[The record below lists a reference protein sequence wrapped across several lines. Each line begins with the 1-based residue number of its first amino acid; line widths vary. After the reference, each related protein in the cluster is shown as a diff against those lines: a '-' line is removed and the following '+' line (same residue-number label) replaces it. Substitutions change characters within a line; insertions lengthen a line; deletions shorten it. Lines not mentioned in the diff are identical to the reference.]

1 MQSLRRIAL
10 LFLLGF
16 AGNISAYADG
26 IISADL
32 QIQGVGL
39 RVITVSASTG
49 IDIPATVQTEF
60 GGKQNDDA
68 PNIEGLLAVG
78 ELSGPGVDTPI
89 RLETAPGH
97 KFQIP
102 GLAREGVYFLQNIRL
117 MKGSEFLQ
125 AATPSVATI
134 TVSNLLQTTV
144 KVRQLTPEEL
154 RARGI
159 TIDERNFEVFEYTF
173 SFFVDGKVIEIPF
186 PVVIDKRTHEVRPV
200 TKEAEYTLPPI
211 KNVVPPRWSP
221 PGIEGF
227 ELGPGADFPA
237 EEDKEKGGGGRPS
250 IPAALV
256 IPNNLAVLHQFFAV
270 TLMVT
275 NGAPD
280 GSSVTLDSVN
290 AIIKTPAELRT
301 VKSMPP
307 VAFNQP
313 VPIVDPTTGVTF
325 LVAQAK
331 GSAEWTLEG
340 LKPGTHTLEV
350 EVHATY
356 KSPGQAD
363 FPLKGT
369 VRSTIVVHDPRF
381 NINFSHPDTVRKGV
395 DYSTYSFI
403 TNMSAVPQTIHVTNL
418 MQACSVNPTAN
429 VCRLDETPE
438 FVDLTIPPGEMR
450 MVEYK
455 LRPGITGHVFASA
468 GSVSDDNITAA
479 VQLFMGVSE
488 SGIPL
493 SPVTLLMPYYARYV
507 SQDLISPNLQL
518 LGLGYSLATAPL
530 TQALA
535 SHPRVIKT
543 DVFARAVDIARAG
556 QRIYLG
562 EDPRDSMA
570 HMSLDLLGNA
580 VELREWDDL
589 RRQEKSGRAAGA
601 SVVRE
606 LEKGANDVNAFVT
619 RFASTTAHRAGY
631 TLAVVQGPAELS
643 VKALPSGAMMSVANE
658 AAAGWVRNVPYG
670 DLSNF
675 KNGQIAM
682 VGRWGSTLEL
692 GITPSATGSVSLDL
706 IYPNTNDG
714 SLLRAHV
721 DINGVAGK
729 KLTLTIDRGNQQLNV
744 LDDLGGIAAV
754 ASVVTVQPDPIR
766 LIGARQDMHLD
777 DQGHKVSVLFNRP
790 VKIADGDD
798 WLTKFHAQILLNKDG
813 VNYTGNRPMSAAA
826 LQGDERVVNVTFDHA
841 LSQNASYSMTV
852 DPVLDPL
859 TGIAVNFSQPLTP
872 VIDNDRPGG
881 IIFGHVMKGDN
892 TPIANAEVVLQPEG
906 ARQFDLSAASDGS
919 FLFEFVPRDIDNG
932 IQGTYVLRAVTT
944 EGKETKVEGAVRLP
958 GRVHFVNLIYLG
970 RGSAQ
975 GYVRYDNGQV
985 VANAHVVI
993 GSTMFDQFRNGT
1005 TDATGFYK
1013 IEDLP
1018 VGPLTFSATDAD
1030 GNVTFGAS
1038 EIKTPGQV
1046 LVKDLSIYRRP
1057 FPGVA
1062 TVRGIVLRSDTNAP
1076 VPGAHVGV
1084 YSQGYGLIDGFTDSA
1099 GKFEFTKV
1107 PTGFVTVLASEWSV
1121 SRESVAL
1128 DFDLANDETR
1138 NVTMTLNVAPSVPLA
1153 AVEGDVVRENPLYP
1167 GDASKYEK
1175 VAGALVKIDKG
1186 QAVTADA
1193 NGHFVY
1199 QPVPTSFAGHAISAY
1214 DPLSTRSAST
1224 VLPLLDPTKVNNVP
1238 IFISTASGYGEG
1250 TIRVRVY
1257 NAAGFPV
1264 SGLRVIEPG
1273 YPPTVLEES
1282 GAGVY
1287 QLTHVPVGSSIN
1299 VWAIST
1305 GGTYGNQFAQGSAR
1319 VEFNGHVASL
1329 NLRLG
1334 GQGTVRVKLVADID
1348 VIGDVK
1354 ISYPVWDE
1362 EEQGLGSKDVVAST
1376 AKNGVADYAVFDK
1389 VPAATVSYSVA
1400 SQHPVYGYAGAN
1412 GKLGFDGDV
1421 QSITL
1426 QLNKLS
1432 TVRGYV
1438 YAIDG
1443 RTPVAGAIVHIED
1456 GRQNQGTYA
1465 TLPDGSFVF
1474 FNEPA
1479 STGFRVVAE
1488 ITQDGVY
1495 RTGYGSGTTP
1505 ALGGP
1510 VNNVSVIL
1518 RTQGSVDGKIVYA
1531 GFKKFDPANPANNIV
1546 DDTPNDLS
1554 DNAPVPLAKF
1564 QLREFDFPS
1573 RTFGTTADP
1582 LAADAQGRFSINNLF
1597 TGPLRVTASDPNNQE
1612 NRGSWTGTLSQ
1623 EGERLTAYV
1632 GIGTTGFGSVT
1643 VNVTDPNNLGA
1654 AVYNAEVTI
1663 YRGQSVFDFATTDG
1677 NGLAHFDQLPVG
1689 SYSAAAYSKALGR
1702 SGSTTAS
1709 FNISANTDTPVRID
1723 LVFSGKVTGKLSDP
1737 EAGGAGIPGAPV
1749 TLSAFNYSTRTSTEV
1764 SGDFL
1769 FEGVREGTFSLDAK
1783 DTLTN
1788 RRAHASRNLS
1798 QADPEPYV
1806 SLELEPT
1813 ETLYTSVYLPAD
1825 NGGNSN
1831 ILASLVNIDV
1841 TQRGNEYMRSL
1852 QGNSFQMPGLF
1863 RNWPYNIYVKEIG
1876 GAGREIRY
1884 SGSFPTGNSAN
1895 PLKLVFPAYGNVE
1908 VHVMQASS
1916 PAVNA
1921 RVTVSGG
1928 GRSVTVYTDA
1938 SGVAVA
1944 SGIGLGTVYVQAVTV
1959 DGAFSGSGTTTLSS
1973 QSTPAVVSL
1982 TLGAYAGVT
1991 GYVEA
1996 EAGGP
2001 AVGTRVIASFGRVLE
2016 VLTDSNGRY
2025 TFQGIPTNTGV
2036 SLVYMGPDDVT
2047 VGARQSYFVTLND
2060 ASKLI
2065 TLPNVRLDA
2074 TPPQLVSFFP
2084 ADGSQNV
2091 SPDAT
2096 LRFIFSE
2103 QVASNYIN
2111 NSFFQLVPADS
2122 SSALNCAFSAV
2133 SNADGTYT
2141 ITMTPPPA
2149 APGEQFPLKSNT
2161 LYRIIVSGEVR
2172 DLTGNKMPATR
2183 GGSFITSD
2191 YAEPHVIKVT
2201 PAVNTPLQAATT
2213 FGFTFNEPIDAAPW
2227 QTGGN
2232 GQFHLYKISAAGPG
2246 GTILA
2251 EKPGRAYVDPTTG
2264 LTLNFAPDDPIEQQS
2279 FYRVVFS
2286 GVRDLQGNPAPQQT
2300 FHFFSFDLNKPV
2312 VAIISPV
2319 PDTFPLISGVQYTLK
2334 LTLTNT
2340 DGTPAT
2346 DVARVDYFRM
2356 DGTAQTF
2363 LYTTTTSPFS
2373 YTFVGPDVPEG
2384 GSTLTLR
2391 AIATDQSANISE
2403 PATTTWQVKPNKPP
2417 QNVAVALTPQSAY
2430 ASNRVNASVS
2440 FDDEGTFA
2448 TVQIDASGT
2457 QSDGSAW
2464 TKSLVKQLTRLS
2476 VDVPWQ
2482 AASFDFDLPATLKEG
2497 TTATF
2502 SAAVTDVRGQKG
2514 TASSTLTV
2522 LADAVNPA
2530 VISVSPAAE
2539 TRYGIGTKYQ
2549 IVALVGDNESGV
2561 KSVTFAFDGQVITVP
2576 ATNTTLVIPGV
2587 QPRTWSYSSGQITV
2601 PAKNVD
2607 TRIPITITATDY
2619 HGNTVSTSVEI
2630 VYIGVNDPTVPKGAW
2645 LCPVDKATF
2654 PAASS
2659 LPVTLQVKA
2668 TDDIAVT
2675 AVKFVIPGVTDP
2687 VVASRVGT
2695 TDTYQAAVT
2704 LTTPAA
2710 GTAYSLTA
2718 IVSDASTEH
2727 DVQLTIPIELV
2738 TVDISID
2745 DRTQAVISSDVATYQ
2760 GKSILV
2766 RGPVAK
2772 FVPHVP
2778 LTLKNL
2784 IVLNGAR
2791 VETLSTTT
2799 TVEQKLDLT
2808 ISDHLYVDCASSIDV
2823 SARGYLGGWGV
2834 NSDGSNTKNNNA
2846 AGMTAGNSAAN
2857 GPTPGASASYAGL
2870 GGERNGG
2877 VTNAPYGSLTAPF
2890 DLGTGGA
2897 GGGGCCQAGGS
2908 GGGAIRL
2915 TGGTQ
2920 PADLGIFVIAGNL
2933 RADGGTG
2940 VGTAEAGSGGSI
2952 NVTTKQ
2958 FIAGPLARVTANGG
2972 DDDPND
2978 QTSRGAGG
2986 GRIAINAADR
2996 FSADT
3001 IGLQIQARGGRNN
3014 TSAESASYL
3023 DGGAGTI
3030 FTKRP
3035 GQSFGELTVSS
3046 YDERFPTSLHL
3057 TRPTPLGAV
3066 HVDRLELGAR
3076 ALLRA
3081 DGTLQIGATTNDRTA
3096 ATIDPTALLVLPGDQ
3111 PTINVTPSPASGST
3125 LVQGATIAPS
3135 YSAASTGGGIGVVTL
3150 AWTPVTPNR
3159 VDNYFTYPATAA
3171 ANNVSL
3177 AIPATT
3183 PAGSATLTITATDR
3197 AGRSVSSSA
3206 IPYTIAV
3213 NQPAVIDKFLVAP
3226 LSLYPGKSVTATVSA
3241 SDELAVTKL
3250 TLTSTINNGTPAVQ
3264 TKTPNT
3270 ATVTDSV
3277 FTIAIPIDTP
3287 GDAPMTLVVG
3297 AEDNFPGHAATT
3309 QTTPVTILK
3318 DTNAPSL
3325 TVTSPVA
3332 NTLYLEGTGATIPI
3346 RATATDLEVGVK
3358 TAYVQLD
3365 GGAQIPLTGS
3375 NGAFN
3380 ADIPVPSV
3388 DGSDTV
3394 TKQIVVTVKDYEGNT
3409 RVSDPIAIQIKPLFD
3424 PNAPVVAWSCPSPG
3438 ALFPAAYSAKL
3449 RMYAIGN
3456 NVGNQQNGVQKVE
3469 FFINES
3475 ATPITGAPV
3484 SGLANYY
3491 EASFPIPS
3499 DATPGTTFTVRGVAT
3514 NTAGLSSDVSSSFA
3528 VVTGTKITAN
3538 TTISASDVSYDNKVV
3553 IVQSGTTTIAGT
3565 HTFDTLIVLDG
3576 ATVTHPA
3583 TDAVTTQ
3590 KLPITTTKA
3599 LFVSCTGSIDV
3610 SGRGYLANATYPGAS
3625 APGFAGG
3632 GSHIGVGGYYNAA
3645 LASTYGSLYQPSEAG
3660 GGGNRSG
3667 TGGGIIS
3674 INTPALTNDGAIRAN
3689 GVNANGCCDGSAG
3702 GSIWIRTTALSGS
3715 GSVEATGSNWDRTG
3729 GGGAVAIEYSSV
3741 TGTMLAN
3748 FRAYAGGNAGGS
3760 GVQYGGAGSIYL
3772 KGPSATY
3779 GTLTINNNNH
3789 ASAQN
3794 TELPSLG
3801 SGIAQSGTNGNTLVT
3816 DRASNIPA
3824 YFNAHWIEIRDSS
3837 GVFKGLWR
3845 VTAINART
3853 VTLTS
3858 DATVSAGDQW
3868 RGVYRFDAVTV
3879 TGNES
3884 MLSVDPILIGA
3895 NHLQTVYGTT
3905 QANTYVT
3912 YSQPI
3917 TGDDISIIAHV
3928 AVPQVKAANLSLES
3942 GAVLTSLQTS
3952 GTTAQTLSLDVTGSI
3967 NVKPGASIDL
3977 TGRGYAGGVTYPG
3990 ATAPGNYSSGAH
4002 IGVGGYYQSPLSTTF
4017 GSVYQPLE
4025 AGGGG
4030 NHCCGSGGGAV
4041 AINTP
4046 SLTNDGTI
4054 RANGVGSQNG
4064 GCCDGGA
4071 GGSVWIKTTNL
4082 TGNGTVEAIGG
4093 AWDRFGGGGA
4103 IAIEY
4108 ANAGGTMLNN
4118 LSAWTGGSTGAGG
4131 NQYGGAGSIYL
4142 KGPNA
4147 TFGSLTINNNG
4158 HPGGSSQ
4165 NTELPSLGSGI
4176 AQNGTSGNTLVTDRA
4191 SNIPAYFNA
4200 HWIEIRDAS
4209 GAFKGIW
4216 RVTAIN
4222 AKTLTLTN
4230 DATVSAGDQWRGVYR
4245 FDAVT
4250 IAGSEMMQSND
4261 PILIG
4266 ANRLLTLYGT
4276 TAANQFVTYTQP
4288 IVNEDVSVVAR
4299 VAVPQVKAANLSV
4312 ENGGVLT
4319 SSAMTLSLD
4328 VSGSITVKSG
4338 GSLDVTGRGYAGGTS
4353 YPGATVPGNYSSG
4366 SHIGVGGLYQ
4376 GPLGTTFGS
4385 IFQPLEAGGGGNHC
4399 CGSGGGVITL
4409 NAATLTNDG
4418 AIRANGV
4425 GSQFGGCCDG
4435 GAGGSIWLR
4444 TTALSGNGTVE
4455 AIGGAWDRFGGGGAI
4470 AIEYSNA
4477 GGNVLNNVSAW
4488 TGGSAGANGSNYGGA
4503 GSILIKGPG
4512 ATFGALTINNNSH
4525 PPAGVQ
4531 STELPSLGSGTAQS
4545 GSSGATLITNRAA
4558 NIPAYLVG
4566 HWVRVRDAA
4575 GNLKGT
4581 WQIVSVN
4588 AKTAT
4593 LTSDATVQ
4601 PGDTYRGVYRL
4612 DSLKLRSAKL
4622 TVEDLLD
4629 VTTPFDLDASSSI
4642 AGNNQGPPVFNPALI
4657 TLSSTATGSSVIGT
4671 AGAVTDADKPVTLT
4685 ATNTTSGNTYPG
4697 TANADGSFTIP
4708 VQGNAG
4714 ETIVLKAKDGNI
4726 YPLESPVITIGQLS
4740 TGTPTTSQIDRST
4753 WTSDGGFRAR
4763 RLVNDASRLL
4773 VASNVNSGSDKLVVL
4788 GITDPARPAL
4798 QRTVTINN
4806 GPINDLALTSSGWA
4820 VVASYDLMLL
4830 DLNNPSSTAFS
4841 LGDPGWYEYAV
4852 TLSNGYAFTAV
4863 NAYNDGRIRIYDIS
4877 TPTAAHHVR
4886 DQALIGSVTYRG
4898 LTTMGNYLIAFTPD
4912 KPNGVGHD
4920 VVVIDISNIYSMVKV
4935 GDIDIPNFDAY
4946 RGYVLGTKVYVTSQT
4961 SPDVYAVDLA
4971 NPAAPVVLGKVTVGG
4986 NAGGIGVIKNDAFVA
5001 AGSAGLVDVDISNP
5015 AALTIAGASSTTGT
5029 AYDVALQSPY
5039 AYVANDLG
5047 LAIVPITTA
5056 PQIEP
5061 SRVSMSLNGATL
5073 TLTGGPR
5080 SITGSGAI
5088 TVEAKDVNT
5097 GTIVSGQPVA
5107 SDGTFSISIAARAGD
5122 AITIEATDASARKSG
5137 PVSLGIVPFG
5147 SAVTVLPI
5155 TPAISEPGF
5164 HARTLAT
5171 DGTNLIVGG
5180 YSDGGSTK
5188 VLLYDVTNPSTPVYK
5203 RTVAVNNGSVFDVA
5217 ITNGYA
5223 LIGAADLSVLD
5234 LSNPNSTPVILGDPG
5249 WYEYNVVVGGG
5260 YAFTSVNAYNDGRIR
5275 IYDVSSPAASRY
5287 VRDQTSVGSTTFYGL
5302 ATYGTKY
5309 LLAFSS
5315 DRPNGVGHDLVVF
5328 DRTNINN
5335 LVKIADIDIG
5345 GASFNAFRGKVAGST
5360 LFLAGTN
5367 GGVAVVDLSNPAAPV
5382 VNTILPMAEAYG
5394 VDSSGSTVAV
5404 ADGGAGV
5411 TFLDATNPAAPVKLG
5426 TQAVGG
5432 SAWSVLF
5439 NRGNLYVA
5447 NEQGLA
5453 VIQNIATA
5461 PLIDASLI
5469 SITATTGTTATVTG
5483 AARSISGVKPLTF
5496 EVKNATSGASISGQ
5510 SVAADGSFS
5519 VLITGAAGDLI
5530 TVEATDPSGRTS
5542 GAVQAGHV
5550 PFGAGVSMFP
5560 ITPSISEPNFRARTL
5575 ATDGTNLLVGGYAD
5589 GNSTKVLLYDVTDP
5603 ATPVY
5608 KRTVTVNNG
5617 SVFNM
5622 AITKGYALIA
5632 AADLSV
5638 LDLSSPTSTPV
5649 NLGDPG
5655 WYEYDVVVSGGYA
5668 FTSVNAY
5675 NDGRIRIY
5683 DVNNPTTSRYVR
5695 DATTVGSVTYYGL
5708 ATLDTQYLLAF
5719 TSDRPNGVGHDLV
5732 VLDRSNIYSLV
5743 KVADID
5749 IGGANFNAY
5758 RGKVV
5763 GNTLYLAG
5771 TSGGMAVVD
5780 LTNPKV
5786 PVVKQII
5793 DMPGTTYGVD
5803 GSGSLVIAADG
5814 GAGVTFLDATN
5825 AANPVVVG
5833 SEVVG
5838 GNAWSVA
5845 INRGNIYVAN
5855 EQGLAVIRN
5864 VGSAPIVSSSLVTIS
5879 ADGTGHATVTGAA
5892 TAVTGVG
5899 SLTIDVRD
5907 ATTGTIAPAHGVNG
5921 DGSFS
5926 ASLAANPGDTITVE
5940 ATDAAGR
5947 KSGAVVVG
5955 TVPFGSGVLTI
5966 PITPSISEAN
5976 YHPRTVATDGK
5987 FLIVGGYQDGGST
6000 KLLVFDIATDPANPT
6015 LKRSVALSDGPINQ
6029 VAIQSGY
6036 AIVAANDLMVLDL
6049 NNPASTP
6056 VNVGDPGYYEL
6067 DLAIAD
6073 GFAFTAVTNYNDGRI
6088 RTWDVA
6094 NPATPHSFHDQTF
6107 IGSTTFSGLTTY
6119 GTGYLIATS
6128 GDKPNGVGHDV
6139 VVFDRREPNALVK
6152 IADLDIPAF
6161 DGYRGKVVGNTLYL
6175 AGVGGGVAVV
6185 DLSDPKVPVLKMVLQ
6200 TAGDAFGA
6208 DGSGSTVAIAD
6219 GSAGVTFLDITNPFV
6234 PVIAGTQPVGG
6245 NVWSVAFSRG
6255 NLYAVNEQ
6263 ALVVVQNVATSPIVD
6278 RSLLA
6283 LSTDG
6288 SSTTITG
6295 AAKALTGVGPLTLFA
6310 TNTSTN
6316 TTSGTVTAGND
6327 GSFLSTL
6334 AALPGSILTLT
6345 AKDAGNR
6352 TATVALGQAPF
6363 GSVTTYLAGQA
6374 QAANDAGYRARR
6386 VATDGTVALVT
6397 NGSTYGLG
6405 IPTSRQLL
6413 IYNLS
6418 NGTFR
6423 NIAAGNG
6430 VMYDLTIANGYA
6442 YFASDDLGSLNLSDP
6457 NATVKMA
6464 SDPGYYELSVAVQG
6478 TFAYTAVTNYNDGRV
6493 RVYNISNPAVA
6504 PVHVRDQSMVGSTTL
6519 RKILKLSSNYL
6530 VAITPDRPNGVGHDV
6545 IVIDATNPN
6554 AMVKTGDFDIP
6565 AFNGFDGAVDGAT
6578 LYVVGDAGVAIVD
6591 LSNPAAPVVK
6601 SIVKTP
6607 GIPRG
6612 VAVSG
6617 TDEIAIADGSGGVT
6631 FVDVSSKTSPVIKGT
6646 QQVTGNTAGVAVT
6659 GKTVFAASDQYFN
6672 VISRP

>member
-1 MQSLRRIAL
+1 MPSIDSPSTVSPKLPSATTIRGFWMQFLRRIAL
-10 LFLLGF
+10 LFLLGL
-16 AGNISAYADG
+16 AGNSSAYADG

-78 ELSGPGVDTPI
+78 ELSGPGIDTPI

-102 GLAREGVYFLQNIRL
+102 GLSREGVYFLQNIRL

-125 AATPSVATI
+125 PATPSVATI

-186 PVVIDKRTHEVRPV
+186 PVVIDKRTHEARPL

-211 KNVVPPRWSP
+211 KNVTPPRWTP
-221 PGIEGF
+221 PGIAGF
-227 ELGPGADFPA
+227 ELGPGADFPD
-237 EEDKEKGGGGRPS
+237 EKDPEKGGGGRPS

-290 AIIKTPAELRT
+290 AVIKTPAELRT
-301 VKSMPP
+301 VKSLPP

-363 FPLKGT
+363 FPLKGS

-468 GSVSDDNITAA
+468 GSVSDDNITAS

-562 EDPRDSMA
+562 EEPRDSMA

-580 VELREWDDL
+580 VDLREWDDL
-589 RRQEKSGRAAGA
+589 RREEKSGRAAGA

-606 LEKGANDVNAFVT
+606 LEKGADDINAFVT

-631 TLAVVQGPAELS
+631 TLALVQGPAELS

-658 AAAGWVRNVPYG
+658 ATAGWVRNVPYG
-670 DLSNF
+670 DLSRF
-675 KNGQIAM
+675 KDGQIAM
-682 VGRWGSTLEL
+682 VGRWSSTLEL
-692 GITPSATGSVSLDL
+692 GITPSATGSISLDV

-721 DINGVAGK
+721 AINGVAGK

-777 DQGHKVSVLFNRP
+777 DNGHKVSVLFSRP
-790 VKIADGDD
+790 VSIAEGGD

-859 TGIAVNFSQPLTP
+859 NSTAVNFSQPVTP

-881 IIFGHVMKGDN
+881 IIFGHVLKGDN

-906 ARQFDLSAASDGS
+906 AAQYDLSAADGS
-919 FLFEFVPRDIDNG
+919 FLFEFVPRDIDLG
-932 IQGTYVLRAVTT
+932 IQGTYILRAITT

-958 GRVHFVNLIYLG
+958 GRVHFVNLVFLG

-1018 VGPLTFSATDAD
+1018 VGPLTFSATDDD

-1062 TVRGIVLRSDTNAP
+1062 VVRGIVLRSDTQAP

-1107 PTGFVTVLASEWSV
+1107 PSGFVTVLASEWSV

-1128 DFDLANDETR
+1128 DFDLGTDETR

-1199 QPVPTSFAGHAISAY
+1199 QPVPTSFAGHTISAY

-1273 YPPTVLEES
+1273 YPPTELEES

-1287 QLTHVPVGSSIN
+1287 QMTHVPVGTTTNI
-1299 VWAIST
+1299 WAIST
-1305 GGTYGNQFAQGSAR
+1305 GGTYGSQFAQGNAR

-1354 ISYPVWDE
+1354 ISYPAWDE
-1362 EEQGLGSKDVVAST
+1362 EEQQMGSKEVVAST

-1389 VPAATVSYSVA
+1389 VPAASVSYSVA

-1531 GFKKFDPANPANNIV
+1531 GFKKFDPTNPANNII

-1582 LAADAQGRFSINNLF
+1582 LTADAQGRFSINNLF

-1663 YRGQSVFDFATTDG
+1663 YRGSSVFDFATTDG

-1737 EAGGAGIPGAPV
+1737 QAGGAGIPGAPV

-1813 ETLYTSVYLPAD
+1813 ETLYAGVYLPAD

-1831 ILASLVNIDV
+1831 ILASIVNIDV
-1841 TQRGNEYMRSL
+1841 TQRDNEYMRSL
-1852 QGNSFQMPGLF
+1852 QGNNFQMPGLF

-1876 GAGREIRY
+1876 GQGREIRY

-1895 PLKLVFPAYGNVE
+1895 PLKLVYPAYGNVE

-1928 GRSVTVYTDA
+1928 GRSVTVYTDT

-1959 DGAFSGSGTTTLSS
+1959 DGAFSGSGTATLSS

-2016 VLTDSNGRY
+2016 QLTDSNGRY
-2025 TFQGIPTNTGV
+2025 TFQGIPTGTNV

-2060 ASKLI
+2060 ASKLV

-2111 NSFFQLVPADS
+2111 NSYFQLVPADS
-2122 SSALNCAFSAV
+2122 SSALNCSFSAV
-2133 SNADGTYT
+2133 NNTDGTYT

-2149 APGEQFPLKSNT
+2149 AAGEQFPLKSNT

-2213 FGFTFNEPIDAAPW
+2213 FGFTFNEPIDATSW
-2227 QTGGN
+2227 QAGGN
-2232 GQFHLYKISAAGPG
+2232 GQFRLYKINAAGPG
-2246 GTILA
+2246 GTIIA
-2251 EKPGRAYVDPTTG
+2251 QKPGRAYVDPTTG

-2286 GVRDLQGNPAPQQT
+2286 GVRDLQGNPAPEQT

-2312 VAIISPV
+2312 VSFISPV
-2319 PDTFPLISGVQYTLK
+2319 PDTFPMISGVQYVLK
-2334 LTLTNT
+2334 VNLTNP
-2340 DGTPAT
+2340 DNSPAT

-2391 AIATDQSANISE
+2391 AIATDQSANISD
-2403 PATTTWQVKPNKPP
+2403 PATITWQVKPNKPP

-2448 TVQIDASGT
+2448 TVQIDAGGT

-2464 TKSLVKQLTRLS
+2464 TKSLVKQMTRLT
-2476 VDVPWQ
+2476 VDTPWQ

-2522 LADAVNPA
+2522 LADALNPA

-2619 HGNTVSTSVEI
+2619 HGNTVSTSVDI

-2654 PAASS
+2654 PAGSS

-2704 LTTPAA
+2704 LATPAA
-2710 GTAYSLTA
+2710 GTAYSLAA
-2718 IVSDASTEH
+2718 IVSDANSDH

-2745 DRTQAVISSDVATYQ
+2745 DRTQAVTSSDVATYQ

-2766 RGPVAK
+2766 RGATAK
-2772 FVPHVP
+2772 LVPHVP

-2846 AGMTAGNSAAN
+2846 AGMTTGNSATN
-2857 GPTPGASASYAGL
+2857 GPTTGASASYAGL

-2877 VTNAPYGSLTAPF
+2877 KTNAPYGSLSAPF

-2897 GGGGCCQAGGS
+2897 GAGSCCQAGGS

-2952 NVTTKQ
+2952 DVTAKQ

-2972 DDDPND
+2972 DDDAND

-2996 FSADT
+2996 FSADA

-3014 TSAESASYL
+3014 TSTESASHL

-3030 FTKRP
+3030 ITKRP
-3035 GQSFGELTVSS
+3035 GQSFGELNVSS
-3046 YDERFPTSLHL
+3046 YDERFPTSSHL

-3081 DGTLQIGATTNDRTA
+3081 DDTLQIGTTTNDRTA

-3111 PTINVTPSPASGST
+3111 PAIQVTPAPASGST
-3125 LVQGATIAPS
+3125 LVQGATITPG
-3135 YSAASTGGGIGVVTL
+3135 YSATSIAGVGFVTL

-3159 VDNYFTYPATAA
+3159 VDNYFIYPATAA
-3171 ANNVSL
+3171 AGSVSL

-3183 PAGSATLTITATDR
+3183 TPGAATLTVTATDR
-3197 AGRSVSSSA
+3197 AGRSIASSA

-3213 NQPAVIDKFLVAP
+3213 NQPAVLDKFVVAP

-3277 FTIAIPIDTP
+3277 FTVTVPIDTP

-3346 RATATDLEVGVK
+3346 RATALDAEVGVK
-3358 TAYVQLD
+3358 TAYVQMD
-3365 GGAQIPLTGS
+3365 GGTQIPLTGS
-3375 NGAFN
+3375 NGSFS

-3409 RVSDPIAIQIKPLFD
+3409 KVSDPIAIQIKPLFD
-3424 PNAPVVAWSCPSPG
+3424 PNAPVVSWSCPSPG
-3438 ALFPAAYSAKL
+3438 ALFPAAYTAKL

-3456 NVGNQQNGVQKVE
+3456 NVGNGANGVQKVE

-3491 EASFPIPS
+3491 EASFPIPT

-3553 IVQSGTTTIAGT
+3553 IVQSGTTTIVGT

-3599 LFVSCTGSIDV
+3599 LFVSCSGSIDV
-3610 SGRGYLANATYPGAS
+3610 SGRGYLGNATYPGAS
-3625 APGFAGG
+3625 APGFASG
-3632 GSHIGVGGYYNAA
+3632 GSHIGYGGLYNSP
-3645 LASTYGSLYQPSEAG
+3645 LASTYGSVYQPSEAG

-3667 TGGGIIS
+3667 NGGGIIT
-3674 INTPALTNDGAIRAN
+3674 INTPSLTNDGAIRAN

-3702 GSIWIRTTALSGS
+3702 GSIWIRTTTLAGS
-3715 GSVEATGSNWDRTG
+3715 GSVETQGSNWDRT
-3729 GGGAVAIEYSSV
+3729 
-3741 TGTMLAN
+3741 
-3748 FRAYAGGNAGGS
+3748 
-3760 GVQYGGAGSIYL
+3760 
-3772 KGPSATY
+3772 
-3779 GTLTINNNNH
+3779 
-3789 ASAQN
+3789 
-3794 TELPSLG
+3794 
-3801 SGIAQSGTNGNTLVT
+3801 
-3816 DRASNIPA
+3816 
-3824 YFNAHWIEIRDSS
+3824 
-3837 GVFKGLWR
+3837 
-3845 VTAINART
+3845 
-3853 VTLTS
+3853 
-3858 DATVSAGDQW
+3858 
-3868 RGVYRFDAVTV
+3868 
-3879 TGNES
+3879 
-3884 MLSVDPILIGA
+3884 
-3895 NHLQTVYGTT
+3895 
-3905 QANTYVT
+3905 
-3912 YSQPI
+3912 
-3917 TGDDISIIAHV
+3917 
-3928 AVPQVKAANLSLES
+3928 
-3942 GAVLTSLQTS
+3942 
-3952 GTTAQTLSLDVTGSI
+3952 
-3967 NVKPGASIDL
+3967 
-3977 TGRGYAGGVTYPG
+3977 
-3990 ATAPGNYSSGAH
+3990 
-4002 IGVGGYYQSPLSTTF
+4002 
-4017 GSVYQPLE
+4017 
-4025 AGGGG
+4025 
-4030 NHCCGSGGGAV
+4030 
-4041 AINTP
+4041 
-4046 SLTNDGTI
+4046 
-4054 RANGVGSQNG
+4054 
-4064 GCCDGGA
+4064 
-4071 GGSVWIKTTNL
+4071 
-4082 TGNGTVEAIGG
+4082 
-4093 AWDRFGGGGA
+4093 
-4103 IAIEY
+4103 
-4108 ANAGGTMLNN
+4108 
-4118 LSAWTGGSTGAGG
+4118 
-4131 NQYGGAGSIYL
+4131 
-4142 KGPNA
+4142 
-4147 TFGSLTINNNG
+4147 
-4158 HPGGSSQ
+4158 
-4165 NTELPSLGSGI
+4165 
-4176 AQNGTSGNTLVTDRA
+4176 
-4191 SNIPAYFNA
+4191 
-4200 HWIEIRDAS
+4200 
-4209 GAFKGIW
+4209 
-4216 RVTAIN
+4216 
-4222 AKTLTLTN
+4222 
-4230 DATVSAGDQWRGVYR
+4230 
-4245 FDAVT
+4245 
-4250 IAGSEMMQSND
+4250 
-4261 PILIG
+4261 
-4266 ANRLLTLYGT
+4266 
-4276 TAANQFVTYTQP
+4276 
-4288 IVNEDVSVVAR
+4288 
-4299 VAVPQVKAANLSV
+4299 
-4312 ENGGVLT
+4312 
-4319 SSAMTLSLD
+4319 
-4328 VSGSITVKSG
+4328 
-4338 GSLDVTGRGYAGGTS
+4338 
-4353 YPGATVPGNYSSG
+4353 
-4366 SHIGVGGLYQ
+4366 
-4376 GPLGTTFGS
+4376 
-4385 IFQPLEAGGGGNHC
+4385 
-4399 CGSGGGVITL
+4399 
-4409 NAATLTNDG
+4409 
-4418 AIRANGV
+4418 
-4425 GSQFGGCCDG
+4425 
-4435 GAGGSIWLR
+4435 
-4444 TTALSGNGTVE
+4444 
-4455 AIGGAWDRFGGGGAI
+4455 GGGGAI

-4477 GGNVLNNVSAW
+4477 GGTILNNLTAW
-4488 TGGSAGANGSNYGGA
+4488 AGGGAGGSGAQYGGA
-4503 GSILIKGPG
+4503 GTVYVKGPN
-4512 ATFGALTINNNSH
+4512 ATYGNLTINNNGHGSSQATELPSLGSGIAQSGSSGATLVTDRATNIPAYFAAH
-4525 PPAGVQ
+4525 WVEISTSAGVLKGTWRIAAINNGSNAKTVTLAPNGTDAANVAAGDKWQGVYRFDNLTGANGETLASVDPIRLPLSSGVVSIGGPSAAGKYLEVSQSIAVGTDVVVTGHVSLLGITTPGSVTVRNGAILTHPASGGTATSLTVSAGGPMTVENGGAIDVSGRGYPGNVTYPGASQPGFASGGSHLGYGGLYNSPLASTYGSVYQPLEAGGGGNRSGTGGGIISISAPSFTNDGAIRANGVNANGCCDGSAGGSIWIRTTTLAGSGSVEAQGSNWDRTGGGGAIAIEYSNAGGTILNNLSAWAGGGAGGSGAQYGGAGTIYLKGSNATYGSLTINNNGHGSSQ
-4531 STELPSLGSGTAQS
+4531 STELPSLGSGIAQS
-4545 GSSGATLITNRAA
+4545 GSSGATLVTDRSTNIPAYFAAHWVEISTSAGVSKGTWRIAAINNGSNAKTVTLAPNGTDAATVAAGDKWQGVYRFDNLTGANGETLVSVDPIRMPASSGVVSINGPSAAGRYLELSQPIVAATDVVVTGHVSVLGITTPGSVTVKNGAILTHTASGGTATSLTVAAGGPVTVENGGAIDVSGRGYPGNVTYPGAGQPGFASGGSHLGYGGLYNSPLGSTYGSIYQPSEAGGGGNRSGSGGGVISINTPSLTNDGAIRANGSNASGCCDGSAGGSIWIRTTALAGSGSVEAQGSNWDRTGGGGAIAIEYSNAAGTILNNLSAWAGGGAGGNGAQYGGGGTIYLKGPNATYGSLIINNNGHPGNGTQGTELPSLGSGIAQSGSNGATLVTDRPA
-4558 NIPAYLVG
+4558 NIPAYFAA
-4566 HWVRVRDAA
+4566 HWVEIRDAS
-4575 GNLKGT
+4575 GTYKGMWRIAT
-4581 WQIVSVN
+4581 IN
-4588 AKTAT
+4588 AKTVT
-4593 LTSDATVQ
+4593 LSPDGAVAANVQ
-4601 PGDTYRGVYRL
+4601 AGDQWRGVYRL
-4612 DSLKLRSAKL
+4612 DS
-4622 TVEDLLD
+4622 
-4629 VTTPFDLDASSSI
+4629 VTF
-4642 AGNNQGPPVFNPALI
+4642 
-4657 TLSSTATGSSVIGT
+4657 TAT
-4671 AGAVTDADKPVTLT
+4671 
-4685 ATNTTSGNTYPG
+4685 
-4697 TANADGSFTIP
+4697 
-4708 VQGNAG
+4708 
-4714 ETIVLKAKDGNI
+4714 
-4726 YPLESPVITIGQLS
+4726 
-4740 TGTPTTSQIDRST
+4740 
-4753 WTSDGGFRAR
+4753 
-4763 RLVNDASRLL
+4763 
-4773 VASNVNSGSDKLVVL
+4773 
-4788 GITDPARPAL
+4788 
-4798 QRTVTINN
+4798 
-4806 GPINDLALTSSGWA
+4806 
-4820 VVASYDLMLL
+4820 
-4830 DLNNPSSTAFS
+4830 
-4841 LGDPGWYEYAV
+4841 
-4852 TLSNGYAFTAV
+4852 
-4863 NAYNDGRIRIYDIS
+4863 
-4877 TPTAAHHVR
+4877 
-4886 DQALIGSVTYRG
+4886 
-4898 LTTMGNYLIAFTPD
+4898 
-4912 KPNGVGHD
+4912 
-4920 VVVIDISNIYSMVKV
+4920 
-4935 GDIDIPNFDAY
+4935 
-4946 RGYVLGTKVYVTSQT
+4946 
-4961 SPDVYAVDLA
+4961 
-4971 NPAAPVVLGKVTVGG
+4971 
-4986 NAGGIGVIKNDAFVA
+4986 
-5001 AGSAGLVDVDISNP
+5001 
-5015 AALTIAGASSTTGT
+5015 
-5029 AYDVALQSPY
+5029 
-5039 AYVANDLG
+5039 
-5047 LAIVPITTA
+5047 
-5056 PQIEP
+5056 
-5061 SRVSMSLNGATL
+5061 
-5073 TLTGGPR
+5073 
-5080 SITGSGAI
+5080 
-5088 TVEAKDVNT
+5088 
-5097 GTIVSGQPVA
+5097 
-5107 SDGTFSISIAARAGD
+5107 
-5122 AITIEATDASARKSG
+5122 
-5137 PVSLGIVPFG
+5137 
-5147 SAVTVLPI
+5147 
-5155 TPAISEPGF
+5155 
-5164 HARTLAT
+5164 
-5171 DGTNLIVGG
+5171 
-5180 YSDGGSTK
+5180 
-5188 VLLYDVTNPSTPVYK
+5188 
-5203 RTVAVNNGSVFDVA
+5203 
-5217 ITNGYA
+5217 
-5223 LIGAADLSVLD
+5223 
-5234 LSNPNSTPVILGDPG
+5234 
-5249 WYEYNVVVGGG
+5249 
-5260 YAFTSVNAYNDGRIR
+5260 
-5275 IYDVSSPAASRY
+5275 
-5287 VRDQTSVGSTTFYGL
+5287 
-5302 ATYGTKY
+5302 
-5309 LLAFSS
+5309 
-5315 DRPNGVGHDLVVF
+5315 
-5328 DRTNINN
+5328 
-5335 LVKIADIDIG
+5335 
-5345 GASFNAFRGKVAGST
+5345 
-5360 LFLAGTN
+5360 
-5367 GGVAVVDLSNPAAPV
+5367 
-5382 VNTILPMAEAYG
+5382 
-5394 VDSSGSTVAV
+5394 
-5404 ADGGAGV
+5404 
-5411 TFLDATNPAAPVKLG
+5411 
-5426 TQAVGG
+5426 
-5432 SAWSVLF
+5432 
-5439 NRGNLYVA
+5439 
-5447 NEQGLA
+5447 
-5453 VIQNIATA
+5453 
-5461 PLIDASLI
+5461 
-5469 SITATTGTTATVTG
+5469 
-5483 AARSISGVKPLTF
+5483 
-5496 EVKNATSGASISGQ
+5496 
-5510 SVAADGSFS
+5510 
-5519 VLITGAAGDLI
+5519 
-5530 TVEATDPSGRTS
+5530 
-5542 GAVQAGHV
+5542 
-5550 PFGAGVSMFP
+5550 
-5560 ITPSISEPNFRARTL
+5560 
-5575 ATDGTNLLVGGYAD
+5575 
-5589 GNSTKVLLYDVTDP
+5589 
-5603 ATPVY
+5603 
-5608 KRTVTVNNG
+5608 
-5617 SVFNM
+5617 
-5622 AITKGYALIA
+5622 
-5632 AADLSV
+5632 
-5638 LDLSSPTSTPV
+5638 
-5649 NLGDPG
+5649 
-5655 WYEYDVVVSGGYA
+5655 
-5668 FTSVNAY
+5668 
-5675 NDGRIRIY
+5675 
-5683 DVNNPTTSRYVR
+5683 
-5695 DATTVGSVTYYGL
+5695 
-5708 ATLDTQYLLAF
+5708 
-5719 TSDRPNGVGHDLV
+5719 
-5732 VLDRSNIYSLV
+5732 
-5743 KVADID
+5743 
-5749 IGGANFNAY
+5749 
-5758 RGKVV
+5758 
-5763 GNTLYLAG
+5763 
-5771 TSGGMAVVD
+5771 
-5780 LTNPKV
+5780 
-5786 PVVKQII
+5786 
-5793 DMPGTTYGVD
+5793 
-5803 GSGSLVIAADG
+5803 
-5814 GAGVTFLDATN
+5814 
-5825 AANPVVVG
+5825 
-5833 SEVVG
+5833 
-5838 GNAWSVA
+5838 
-5845 INRGNIYVAN
+5845 
-5855 EQGLAVIRN
+5855 
-5864 VGSAPIVSSSLVTIS
+5864 
-5879 ADGTGHATVTGAA
+5879 
-5892 TAVTGVG
+5892 
-5899 SLTIDVRD
+5899 
-5907 ATTGTIAPAHGVNG
+5907 
-5921 DGSFS
+5921 
-5926 ASLAANPGDTITVE
+5926 
-5940 ATDAAGR
+5940 
-5947 KSGAVVVG
+5947 
-5955 TVPFGSGVLTI
+5955 
-5966 PITPSISEAN
+5966 
-5976 YHPRTVATDGK
+5976 
-5987 FLIVGGYQDGGST
+5987 
-6000 KLLVFDIATDPANPT
+6000 
-6015 LKRSVALSDGPINQ
+6015 
-6029 VAIQSGY
+6029 
-6036 AIVAANDLMVLDL
+6036 
-6049 NNPASTP
+6049 
-6056 VNVGDPGYYEL
+6056 
-6067 DLAIAD
+6067 
-6073 GFAFTAVTNYNDGRI
+6073 
-6088 RTWDVA
+6088 
-6094 NPATPHSFHDQTF
+6094 
-6107 IGSTTFSGLTTY
+6107 
-6119 GTGYLIATS
+6119 
-6128 GDKPNGVGHDV
+6128 
-6139 VVFDRREPNALVK
+6139 
-6152 IADLDIPAF
+6152 
-6161 DGYRGKVVGNTLYL
+6161 
-6175 AGVGGGVAVV
+6175 
-6185 DLSDPKVPVLKMVLQ
+6185 
-6200 TAGDAFGA
+6200 
-6208 DGSGSTVAIAD
+6208 
-6219 GSAGVTFLDITNPFV
+6219 
-6234 PVIAGTQPVGG
+6234 
-6245 NVWSVAFSRG
+6245 
-6255 NLYAVNEQ
+6255 
-6263 ALVVVQNVATSPIVD
+6263 
-6278 RSLLA
+6278 
-6283 LSTDG
+6283 
-6288 SSTTITG
+6288 
-6295 AAKALTGVGPLTLFA
+6295 
-6310 TNTSTN
+6310 
-6316 TTSGTVTAGND
+6316 
-6327 GSFLSTL
+6327 
-6334 AALPGSILTLT
+6334 
-6345 AKDAGNR
+6345 
-6352 TATVALGQAPF
+6352 
-6363 GSVTTYLAGQA
+6363 
-6374 QAANDAGYRARR
+6374 
-6386 VATDGTVALVT
+6386 
-6397 NGSTYGLG
+6397 
-6405 IPTSRQLL
+6405 
-6413 IYNLS
+6413 
-6418 NGTFR
+6418 
-6423 NIAAGNG
+6423 
-6430 VMYDLTIANGYA
+6430 
-6442 YFASDDLGSLNLSDP
+6442 
-6457 NATVKMA
+6457 
-6464 SDPGYYELSVAVQG
+6464 
-6478 TFAYTAVTNYNDGRV
+6478 
-6493 RVYNISNPAVA
+6493 
-6504 PVHVRDQSMVGSTTL
+6504 
-6519 RKILKLSSNYL
+6519 
-6530 VAITPDRPNGVGHDV
+6530 
-6545 IVIDATNPN
+6545 
-6554 AMVKTGDFDIP
+6554 
-6565 AFNGFDGAVDGAT
+6565 
-6578 LYVVGDAGVAIVD
+6578 
-6591 LSNPAAPVVK
+6591 
-6601 SIVKTP
+6601 
-6607 GIPRG
+6607 
-6612 VAVSG
+6612 
-6617 TDEIAIADGSGGVT
+6617 EIMD
-6631 FVDVSSKTSPVIKGT
+6631 
-6646 QQVTGNTAGVAVT
+6646 
-6659 GKTVFAASDQYFN
+6659 
-6672 VISRP
+6672 